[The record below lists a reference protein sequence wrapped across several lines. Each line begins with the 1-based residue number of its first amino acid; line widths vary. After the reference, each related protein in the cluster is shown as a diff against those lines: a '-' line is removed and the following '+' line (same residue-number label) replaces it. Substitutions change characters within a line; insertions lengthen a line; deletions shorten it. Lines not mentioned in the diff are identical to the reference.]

1 MEGSREGVE
10 GSERVR
16 ERCYHDAKSSV
27 GQAPWVVES
36 NRPSADWPQ
45 HGEVEFRNYS
55 VRYRPGLDLV
65 LQDLSLHVAGG
76 EKVCGVWVLA
86 LWWLGG
92 LLVLLSSCRAAL

>member
-1 MEGSREGVE
+1 MMQ
-10 GSERVR
+10 
-16 ERCYHDAKSSV
+16 KSSSM

-36 NRPSADWPQ
+36 NRPPVGWPQ

-86 LWWLGG
+86 LWWLGSCWSCSALAG
-92 LLVLLSSCRAAL
+92 QHYSSSLYPQDLP

>member
-1 MEGSREGVE
+1 M
-10 GSERVR
+10 R
-16 ERCYHDAKSSV
+16 ERCYHDAKSSSV

-36 NRPSADWPQ
+36 NRPSAGWPQ

-92 LLVLLSSCRAAL
+92 LLVLLGPCRAAL